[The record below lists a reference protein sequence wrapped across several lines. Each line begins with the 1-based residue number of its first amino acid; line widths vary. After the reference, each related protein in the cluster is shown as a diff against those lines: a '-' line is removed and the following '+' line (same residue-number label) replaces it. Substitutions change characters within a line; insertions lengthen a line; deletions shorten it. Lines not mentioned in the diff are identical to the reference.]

1 MPLFTPLN
9 ISNSYL
15 VKELNIRDVNNKIFK
30 DAFKDALSFTN
41 SLGSLSKEEAFYIII
56 APSIQTRTYTFGA
69 LTTYV
74 LTN

>member
-15 VKELNIRDVNNKIFK
+15 VKELNIYNIDNKIIK

-41 SLGSLSKEEAFYIII
+41 PLESLPRE
-56 APSIQTRTYTFGA
+56 
-69 LTTYV
+69 
-74 LTN
+74 